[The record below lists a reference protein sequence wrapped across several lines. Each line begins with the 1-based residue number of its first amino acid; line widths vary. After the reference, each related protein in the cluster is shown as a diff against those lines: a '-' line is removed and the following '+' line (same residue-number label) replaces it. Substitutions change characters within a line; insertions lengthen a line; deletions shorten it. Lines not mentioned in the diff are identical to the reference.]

1 MNMNIVLTAAVLYL
15 LGGSMSIAG
24 IANASHI
31 AKDEETRAKEDQ
43 EQIEFLRNYNLRKG
57 VRR

>member
-1 MNMNIVLTAAVLYL
+1 MSMSIVLTAAALYL

-31 AKDEETRAKEDQ
+31 TKDEETRAKEDQ
-43 EQIEFLRNYNLRKG
+43 EQIEFLLNYNLRKG